1 VNKEN
6 LLRIVSGTAALVIST
21 VFAAAYSW
29 VNLNNSSYCNS
40 GAMHPLP
47 TELFSRIAPFGLVI
61 PLAFAIFGFYLCR
74 KKDSG
79 HACHVLSHVGYL
91 FSFAWS
97 LIAVWV
103 WFLPSVSIGSLAP

>member
-1 VNKEN
+1 MNKEN

-29 VNLNNSSYCNS
+29 VNLNNSSYYNS
-40 GAMHPLP
+40 GAMPPLP
-47 TELFSRIAPFGLVI
+47 TQLFSKIAPFGLAI
-61 PLAFAIFGFYLCR
+61 PLGFAVFSFYIYR

-79 HACHVLSHVGYL
+79 YVCHILLHVAYL

-103 WFLPSVSIGSLAP
+103 WFLPCVSIGSLAP